1 MQRVICRTYIFHWM
15 LRLHAFSPH
24 RLSLAVATSTGEGLV
39 NLPRTWHTCTLEE
52 LHILSVQLSVSFLN
66 SRNVTN
72 TAWCW
77 TLSGPWLRLVAL
89 RSSSGQTSTQ
99 IMYVCHCTWQVLATR
114 PSPCM
119 LVPQVTN
126 AGVRRPK
133 LVHACIFQSMQVPVQ
148 LSKHATGNH
157 VHVTEHACSR
167 CWQMCH
173 EGCCGS
179 CAAQKPWM
187 HTLS

>member
-1 MQRVICRTYIFHWM
+1 MDV
-15 LRLHAFSPH
+15 P
-24 RLSLAVATSTGEGLV
+24 VACLLTPPFVACSTSTGEGLV

-77 TLSGPWLRLVAL
+77 PQWPMAATGGTLEFLRPHVHPNPMC
-89 RSSSGQTSTQ
+89 
-99 IMYVCHCTWQVLATR
+99 MYVCHCTWQVLATS

-126 AGVRRPK
+126 AGVRRSGYK
-133 LVHACIFQSMQVPVQ
+133 ASSTDACIFQSMQVPVQ
-148 LSKHATGNH
+148 LS
-157 VHVTEHACSR
+157 EACY
-167 CWQMCH
+167 W
-173 EGCCGS
+173 
-179 CAAQKPWM
+179 
-187 HTLS
+187 